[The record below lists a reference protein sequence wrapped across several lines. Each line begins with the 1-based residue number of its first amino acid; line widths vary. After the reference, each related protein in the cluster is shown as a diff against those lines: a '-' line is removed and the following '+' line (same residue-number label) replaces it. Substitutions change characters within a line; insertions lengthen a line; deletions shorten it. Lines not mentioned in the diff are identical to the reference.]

1 MAKAAPPYI
10 KYMIYAEYYV
20 DGVVERPD
28 VIGAIF
34 GQTEGLLGE
43 ELDLRELQRA
53 GKIGRIEVTVNRDGK
68 RTYGEIIIPTSLNRF
83 ETSLIAAALET
94 INRVGPAHAVVKVK
108 KIENIRKVKVQ
119 YILERA
125 KDLLRTLTNEE
136 LPDSKELITFLE
148 YAHKMKS
155 LTTYGP
161 EKLPAGPDV
170 AKAEEIIIVE
180 GRADVLNLLKYGIT
194 NVIALNGLNVPK
206 TIVDLSKKKITT
218 VFMDGDRAGDL
229 LIKEL
234 YLNGVDIDFVA
245 RPEPGREVEELSR
258 KEIIKALKNKVPF
271 DQVKQYYEKLEG
283 NIHELKRLKESKMIH
298 DPVLSKLKQHMEK
311 IFKTEQAVLLD
322 QHLNVINKVPVNK
335 IQDVLKNNNRIFAI
349 VMDGI
354 LTRELLEA
362 AEKAGVKYIVCLDT
376 IQKQHD
382 SVKIYTIKDLDRVK

>member
-1 MAKAAPPYI
+1 MGKVAPPHVKYI
-10 KYMIYAEYYV
+10 IYANFYV
-20 DGVVERPD
+20 EGLVEKPD

-43 ELDLRELQRA
+43 DLDLRELQRS
-53 GKIGRIEVTVNRDGK
+53 GKIGRIDVIIKKENK
-68 RTYGEIIIPTSLNRF
+68 RTQGEIIVPVSLNRF

-94 INRVGPAHAVVKVK
+94 ITRVGPANATVKVT
-108 KIENIRKVKVQ
+108 KIENVRKAKVQ
-119 YILERA
+119 YILDRA
-125 KDLLRTLTNEE
+125 KELLKRLTDEE

-148 YAHKMKS
+148 YVYKMKT
-155 LTTYGP
+155 LIEFGP

-170 AKAEEIIIVE
+170 AKSEEIIIVE

-206 TIVDLSKKKITT
+206 TIVELSKKKITT
-218 VFMDGDRAGDL
+218 VFFDGDRAGDL

-234 YLNGVDIDFVA
+234 YMNGVEIDFVA
-245 RPEPGREVEELSR
+245 RPDPGKEVEELSR

-283 NIHELKRLKESKMIH
+283 DVNELRMIKESKKIE
-298 DPVLSKLKQHMEK
+298 DPVLQKLKPYMEE
-311 IFKTEQAVLLD
+311 IFRTEQAILLNENLD
-322 QHLNVINKVPVNK
+322 IINKIPITKLPEIIKSSNAY
-335 IQDVLKNNNRIFAI
+335 AI

-362 AEKAGVKYIVCLDT
+362 MNETNIKYIVCLEAT
-376 IQKQHD
+376 QKKHD
-382 SVKIYTIKDLDRVK
+382 KIKVYTIKDLDRI

>member
-1 MAKAAPPYI
+1 MAKASPPYI
-10 KYMIYAEYYV
+10 KYVIYAEYHV

-43 ELDLRELQRA
+43 DLDLRELQRS

-108 KIENIRKVKVQ
+108 KIENVRKVKVQ

-125 KDLLRTLTNEE
+125 KDLLKNLINEE
-136 LPDSKELITFLE
+136 LPDTKELVTFLE
-148 YAHKMKS
+148 YSHKMRT
-155 LTTYGP
+155 LTSYGP

-170 AKAEEIIIVE
+170 ARSEEIIVVE

-206 TIVDLSKKKITT
+206 TIIDLSKKKITT
-218 VFMDGDRAGDL
+218 VFFDGDRAGDL

-234 YLNGVDIDFVA
+234 YLNGVDIDFIA

-258 KEIIKALKNKVPF
+258 KEIIKALKNKIPF
-271 DQVKQYYEKLEG
+271 DQVRHYYEKLEG
-283 NIHELKRLKESKMIH
+283 DIEELRRIKESKMIS
-298 DPVLSKLKQHMEK
+298 DPTLSKLKQIMEK
-311 IFKTEQAVLLD
+311 TFKTEQAVLLD
-322 QHLNVINKVPVNK
+322 ENLNIINKVPIDKVGNV
-335 IQDVLKNNNRIFAI
+335 IRNTRAFAL

-354 LTRELLEA
+354 LTRELLEEM
-362 AEKAGVKYIVCLDT
+362 EKTPIKYVICLDSV
-376 IQKQHD
+376 QKNHD
-382 SVKIYTIKDLDRVK
+382 KIKIYTIKDLDRII